1 MIPPISLKGSTS
13 HFSRGC
19 RKGEAT
25 LILPTT
31 GHRLFALTLPYPLGL
46 RKNLIVDATRF
57 SPDPEKELF
66 LTLAAVSHILMFVS
80 FLINKVKQEAFRQ
93 SIQDYTRYGD
103 LEGAMRRGTGMN
115 LADLEQKWLV
125 YLKLRVSWI
134 PIITSVSTLWFITAL
149 IFVYG
154 YARKQRQAERR
165 LKEMEKEEESEEW
178 YPTG

>member
-103 LEGAMRRGTGMN
+103 LEGALRRRTGTN
-115 LADLEQKWLV
+115 IADLEERWLV
-125 YLKLRVSWI
+125 YLKLPVSWI
-134 PIITSVSTLWFITAL
+134 MLQKNVKLL
-149 IFVYG
+149 
-154 YARKQRQAERR
+154 
-165 LKEMEKEEESEEW
+165 
-178 YPTG
+178 